1 MVVLFCLVLCIWE
14 FTIIVKKAIAQE
26 SFQAI
31 NELQFDELL
40 PPTITLCPGEAW
52 KSSGPFLND
61 DHFKRSTFTAEE
73 IFHPKTL

>member
-31 NELQFDELL
+31 NELQFNELL

-61 DHFKRSTFTAEE
+61 DHCACNSCIE
-73 IFHPKTL
+73 IIETIARRR